1 VSLFL
6 TVDQGLGFDWLRS
19 YAHPVI
25 QYRLTAQM
33 LGPEE
38 EDVGSWHITIASQ
51 FAIFFSFF
59 FPIYITFCFMSRSLP
74 LSSSIS
80 DGISR
85 PVRNTYVMFFV
96 VACGVRLH
104 RSRRRS
110 AE

>member
-1 VSLFL
+1 MSLFL

-59 FPIYITFCFMSRSLP
+59 FPDLYHFLFHVAFAP
-74 LSSSIS
+74 LVFI
-80 DGISR
+80 D
-85 PVRNTYVMFFV
+85 F
-96 VACGVRLH
+96 
-104 RSRRRS
+104 
-110 AE
+110 